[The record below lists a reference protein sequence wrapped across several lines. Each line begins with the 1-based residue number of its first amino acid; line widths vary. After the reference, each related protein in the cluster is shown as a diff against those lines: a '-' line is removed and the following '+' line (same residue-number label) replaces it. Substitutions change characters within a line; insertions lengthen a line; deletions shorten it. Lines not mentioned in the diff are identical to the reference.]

1 MSSVNEPLPNGAEA
15 DAPGDGDQNALINVL
30 VVLARAAR
38 STATRR
44 DIEREVYSASAVAP
58 DGMARLRAAG
68 EGIGLRVRTVLSS
81 CGDVTRGVHA
91 ESLPAAAVSATGSH
105 TLVVVSSGR
114 GRARIV
120 RDDLARAETASA
132 AQLAELLGVPAAEA
146 PAEWLIADP
155 EISLDVIG
163 DATHGERSPLR
174 RLLELVK
181 LERDDVWVA
190 VVYAVGVGLL
200 SLATPL
206 GVQFLVNTV
215 AFGAL
220 VQPLIVLSTMVL
232 AGLALAASL
241 RALQSYVVEGL
252 QQRVLVRVGLD
263 LAHRL
268 PRVRRAELDKVHAPE
283 LVNRFFDVMTVQ
295 KAAATLLVDGVSV
308 ALQTLVGMVL
318 LAFYHPFLLAF
329 DVVLVGTIVVV
340 VFVLGRGAT
349 PSAIKESKT
358 KYALAAWL
366 QETARHAET
375 FKLQHAEDFA
385 RARAE
390 NLTRDYVIARRQH
403 FGIVFRQFVGALTV
417 QALASAVLLGVGGW
431 LVIARQLTLGQLV
444 AAELIVTAVVA
455 GFSKLGKY
463 FESFYDLVAAVDKL
477 GHMTDLA
484 VERSGG
490 LRLPATSEGLSLRAT
505 ALTVEASS
513 GTRISDLDFEL
524 LANRTVGVLGP
535 SGSGKSALVDVLTGL
550 RVPVSGRVDADGVD
564 LSELAPT
571 TFRKDVAIIRPDS
584 LFAGTV
590 DDNIRLGRRDVS
602 RHDARLAL
610 ERVGAWEAIMALSEG
625 LDTLVGSHG
634 AGLSNDLAKRVAVA
648 RALANRPRL
657 VVLDGV
663 VDGLEPAAREAVR
676 NAVLAPGRSWSVLL
690 TTAVPE
696 LLAWCDGSYELVAGT
711 LVHIDADVAA
721 DHAKGVA

>member
-1 MSSVNEPLPNGAEA
+1 M
-15 DAPGDGDQNALINVL
+15 DGRSPNALVNAL
-30 VVLARAAR
+30 AVLARAAG
-38 STATRR
+38 STATRL
-44 DIEREVYSASAVAP
+44 DLEREVDSAAAVAP
-58 DGMARLRAAG
+58 DELARLRAAG
-68 EGIGLRVRTVLSS
+68 EGIGLRVRTVLAS
-81 CGDVTRGVHA
+81 CSDVTRGTHA
-91 ESLPAAAVSATGSH
+91 ASLPAAAAGAPGART
-105 TLVVVSSGR
+105 VVVLSAGR
-114 GRARIV
+114 DRARILY
-120 RDDLARAETASA
+120 DDLARAETVSA
-132 AQLAELLGVPAAEA
+132 NRLAELLGVRVGDAT
-146 PAEWLIADP
+146 EWLIADP
-155 EISLDVIG
+155 ETSLDALG
-163 DATHGERSPLR
+163 DVTHGARSPHR

-181 LERDDVWVA
+181 LERDDVWIA
-190 VVYAVGVGLL
+190 VVYAAAVGLV

-220 VQPLIVLSTMVL
+220 VQPLIVLSSMVL
-232 AGLALAASL
+232 AGLTLTATL
-241 RALQSYVVEGL
+241 RALHSRVVEGL

-268 PRVRRAELDKVHAPE
+268 PRVRPGALDKLHAPE

-295 KAAATLLVDGVSV
+295 KAAATLLVDGISV

-329 DVVLVGTIVVV
+329 DVVLLGTIVLV
-340 VFVLGRGAT
+340 VFPLGRGAV

-375 FKLQHAEDFA
+375 FKLQQADDFA

-390 NLTRDYVIARRQH
+390 ELTRDYVAARRKH
-403 FGIVFRQFVGALTV
+403 FSIVFRQFVGALTI
-417 QALASAVLLGVGGW
+417 QAAASAALLGVGGW

-477 GHMTDLA
+477 GQMTDLS

-490 LRLPATSEGLSLRAT
+490 LRLPAASGGLALRAT
-505 ALTVEASS
+505 ALTVGAQS
-513 GTRISDLDFEL
+513 GTRISGLDFEL
-524 LANRTVGVLGP
+524 NANGTVGVLGP

-564 LSELAPT
+564 LTELAPT
-571 TFRKDVAIIRPDS
+571 AFRKDVAIIRSDS
-584 LFAGTV
+584 LFAGTI

-602 RHDARLAL
+602 RQDARLAL
-610 ERVGAWEAIMALSEG
+610 ERVGAWEAVAALSEG
-625 LDTLVGSHG
+625 LDTPVGSHG

-676 NAVLAPGRSWSVLL
+676 SAVLAPNRTWSVLMM
-690 TTAVPE
+690 TAEPE

-711 LVHIDADVAA
+711 LVACDANVAA
-721 DHAKGVA
+721 GSAQEVA